1 MAKILTE
8 EILRNLKKF
17 DLPKGYQRTG
27 EFPLDPSSVF
37 ASKADADL
45 YAAGGADSRGLSGTR
60 YAGQLIAVV
69 ENGVTTLYT
78 VESND
83 TLKAVGGDVSAD
95 LATLTSRVDAILAG
109 NHEGLDSLAD
119 VKAKFDSL
127 KDLVVESG
135 VVRVATEEELA
146 ADESLITGDLYIVLT
161 IKNSNEKLFIPAKA
175 LVDVYTGSDYVAVS
189 DKNVISLKITDL
201 EAKLVTDEFAK
212 KSDITDITN
221 TLATTESVNAVKA
234 TADAAASKA
243 DVNEGKIGTLEN
255 TVGNAESGLVKDV
268 ADIKTDLTSYE
279 VKSIDSTASNGVALE
294 LSEAGVLK
302 VTADVSALATKESV
316 DAISTNVEN
325 LTANLKVKDV
335 NTTASNDI
343 LTIEKIDGSAITI
356 NLSDYA
362 TSSELENS
370 LANKLNKIKVNN
382 STVNSTNLNIVGS
395 GGTTVSNNSGTITI
409 SSETAPTSFDASA
422 ITSGT
427 ISLER
432 LPKGALE
439 RLFIVSSENDAMRAD
454 CQEGDTVQVTGNDNK
469 MYFCVNGSATTFANK
484 FREYTAGAATS
495 VPWSGV
501 TGRPNVEDGA
511 QKNIQSD

>member
-8 EILRNLKKF
+8 EMLKALKKF

-69 ENGVTTLYT
+69 ENGATTLYT
-78 VESND
+78 IESND

-95 LATLTSRVDAILAG
+95 LATLTGKVDAILAG

-135 VVRVATEEELA
+135 VVRVATEEELTS
-146 ADESLITGDLYIVLT
+146 DPSLVTGDLYIVLT

-175 LVDVYTGSDYVAVS
+175 LVDVYTGSDYVTVS
-189 DKNVISLKITDL
+189 DSNVISLKITDL

-212 KSDITDITN
+212 KSDITDITS
-221 TLATTESVNAVKA
+221 TLATIESVNTVKA

-243 DVNEGKIGTLEN
+243 DANEGKIGTLEN
-255 TVGNAESGLVKDV
+255 TVGNAELGLVKDV
-268 ADIKTDLTSYE
+268 ADIKANLTNYK
-279 VKSIDSTASNGVALE
+279 VKSVDSTVSNGVALE

-316 DAISTNVEN
+316 DTISTKVEN
-325 LTANLKVKDV
+325 LTTNLKVKDV
-335 NTTASNDI
+335 DTTASNGVSLS
-343 LTIEKIDGSAITI
+343 LTEGKVGVSVDVATLTPKVKENLDLKANEVKISAAI
-356 NLSDYA
+356 
-362 TSSELENS
+362 
-370 LANKLNKIKVNN
+370 
-382 STVNSTNLNIVGS
+382 
-395 GGTTVSNNSGTITI
+395 GGTTEVPNYAADSTVQAVLSGMDSRIKANADSITAAVAGGV
-409 SSETAPTSFDASA
+409 TAIKPGVGIKVDT
-422 ITSGT
+422 TGEGGT
-427 ISLER
+427 TQ
-432 LPKGALE
+432 P
-439 RLFIVSSENDAMRAD
+439 IVSVKENTDSNIR
-454 CQEGDTVQVTGNDNK
+454 VT
-469 MYFCVNGSATTFANK
+469 
-484 FREYTAGAATS
+484 E
-495 VPWSGV
+495 SGLDLV
-501 TGRPNVEDGA
+501 WLE
-511 QKNIQSD
+511 